1 MGIDTHVQQNAAPFL
16 HAGDTADLVF
26 LGRARTG
33 SVARAALLRDFCPY
47 QLYKRNC
54 QALA

>member
-1 MGIDTHVQQNAAPFL
+1 MGIDTHVQQNAAPFV
-16 HAGDTADLVF
+16 HAGDTADIVF